1 MKNLLSPD
9 KPKDKTYTQLVELL
23 KNHFDPKPSEIV
35 QRYKF
40 DSRNREPNESVMEYV
55 AELRRLAQDCNY
67 GNTLQQRLR
76 DRIVCGISE
85 DRIQRRLLSEA
96 DLTFEK
102 ALSIAVASE
111 TANKNAQ
118 EIQSQGATAKCFKM
132 DKKPQEAYAHREP
145 TKECYRCKG
154 TKHEA
159 ADCKFKQETCHACG
173 KIGHIARACRSRSTQ
188 NGNSNKNA
196 DPKRERRQTTY
207 HRSHKVQEQR
217 SQSDSS
223 EEDTFLLN
231 KMRFRLGRM
240 SEVHLRRVDP
250 YMVEV
255 KLDSK
260 FVNFEIDTGCSLTIM
275 NEQTFQRLWKDT
287 KSPCL
292 RPTKIHIES
301 YTGDPVNV
309 VGAALV
315 KVKYRHQR
323 RYLPLIVVKGDG
335 PSLLGRGWLEEIH
348 LSWKKIKLRHKSQ
361 VLKHLKT
368 EDKSLQQV
376 LSKHENVFKEE
387 LGTLKGMKATIHV
400 KADAVPRFFRP
411 RSVPYAMRTKVDEE
425 IDRLLKEGVISP
437 VKHAEWA
444 APVVPILKPVGT
456 VRLCGDYKLTVNT
469 VSSLEQYPIPRME
482 DLFAALTGGKQFTK
496 LDMSHAY
503 QQILMDD
510 ESKKYLTVNTHRG
523 LFTYNRL
530 PFGVAS
536 APAIFQR
543 TMEGLLRGIPFVAVY
558 LDDILVSGVDEED
571 HLQNLETVLAKLEE
585 AGLRLRRSK
594 CTFLEEEVEYLG
606 HRVDAQGLHPVEKKV
621 KAIMEAPNPTNVT
634 ELKSYLG
641 LLNYYNT
648 FLPNLATLLAPLH
661 ELLRQDVRWQKK
673 QEEAFKKSKALLNS
687 AEVLVHYSA
696 DRELIMSCD
705 ASPYG
710 VGAVLSHVMDD
721 GTERPLGFMSRTLAP
736 AEKNYSQLDKEGLA
750 VIFGIKKF
758 HKYLYGRTF
767 TIYTDHKPLISL
779 FNEKKP
785 IPQMGYPRVQRWAV
799 HLSAYEYHIVYKP
812 GKNNAN
818 ADALSRLPLS
828 EDVRESE
835 TAEQVLM
842 IDLLD
847 DTLVDTAKIKHW
859 TAKDVI
865 LSQVHGYVL
874 SGWPS
879 VTEAPLKPYHQRREE
894 LNVRDGCVLWGA
906 RVIVP
911 NKGREKIMKVLHQ
924 THSGMSKMKGL
935 ARSYVWWLRMD
946 QDVEKEVQSC
956 EECQKHHKSPPSA
969 PLHPW
974 EWPESRWTRIHVDY
988 AGPFLGEMFLL
999 IVDAH
1004 SKWMDIYPVKSATSQ
1019 VTIEK
1024 LRQSF
1029 SVFGLPKMLVSDN
1042 GTCFT
1047 SAEFETFMK
1056 QNGIRHVRSAPFHP
1070 SSNGL
1075 AERAVQTFKGGM
1087 KKMKVWFFL
1096 Y

>member
-1 MKNLLSPD
+1 
-9 KPKDKTYTQLVELL
+9 
-23 KNHFDPKPSEIV
+23 
-35 QRYKF
+35 
-40 DSRNREPNESVMEYV
+40 
-55 AELRRLAQDCNY
+55 
-67 GNTLQQRLR
+67 
-76 DRIVCGISE
+76 
-85 DRIQRRLLSEA
+85 
-96 DLTFEK
+96 
-102 ALSIAVASE
+102 
-111 TANKNAQ
+111 
-118 EIQSQGATAKCFKM
+118 
-132 DKKPQEAYAHREP
+132 
-145 TKECYRCKG
+145 
-154 TKHEA
+154 
-159 ADCKFKQETCHACG
+159 
-173 KIGHIARACRSRSTQ
+173 
-188 NGNSNKNA
+188 
-196 DPKRERRQTTY
+196 
-207 HRSHKVQEQR
+207 
-217 SQSDSS
+217 
-223 EEDTFLLN
+223 
-231 KMRFRLGRM
+231 
-240 SEVHLRRVDP
+240 
-250 YMVEV
+250 
-255 KLDSK
+255 
-260 FVNFEIDTGCSLTIM
+260 
-275 NEQTFQRLWKDT
+275 
-287 KSPCL
+287 
-292 RPTKIHIES
+292 
-301 YTGDPVNV
+301 
-309 VGAALV
+309 
-315 KVKYRHQR
+315 
-323 RYLPLIVVKGDG
+323 
-335 PSLLGRGWLEEIH
+335 
-348 LSWKKIKLRHKSQ
+348 
-361 VLKHLKT
+361 
-368 EDKSLQQV
+368 
-376 LSKHENVFKEE
+376 
-387 LGTLKGMKATIHV
+387 MKATIHV

-648 FLPNLATLLAPLH
+648 FLPNLATLLAPLR
-661 ELLRQDVRWQKK
+661 ELLRQDVRWTWQKK

-750 VIFGIKKF
+750 VIFAIKKF

-785 IPQMGYPRVQRWAV
+785 IPQMGSPRVQRWAV
-799 HLSAYEYHIVYKP
+799 HPSAYEYHIVYKP

-859 TAKDVI
+859 TDKDVI

-879 VTEAPLKPYHQRREE
+879 VTEAPLKLYHQRREE
-894 LNVRDGCVLWGA
+894 LSVRDGCVLWGA

-911 NKGREKIMKVLHQ
+911 NKGREKILKVLHQ

-935 ARSYVWWLRMD
+935 ARSYVWWPGMD

-974 EWPESRWTRIHVDY
+974 EWPESPWMRIHVDY

-1087 KKMKVWFFL
+1087 KKMKGETLQTRLSRFL
-1096 Y
+1096 FSYRITPHATTGVSPAELMMSRRLRSALDLMPRHHCWS

>member
-1 MKNLLSPD
+1 
-9 KPKDKTYTQLVELL
+9 
-23 KNHFDPKPSEIV
+23 
-35 QRYKF
+35 
-40 DSRNREPNESVMEYV
+40 
-55 AELRRLAQDCNY
+55 
-67 GNTLQQRLR
+67 
-76 DRIVCGISE
+76 
-85 DRIQRRLLSEA
+85 
-96 DLTFEK
+96 
-102 ALSIAVASE
+102 
-111 TANKNAQ
+111 
-118 EIQSQGATAKCFKM
+118 
-132 DKKPQEAYAHREP
+132 
-145 TKECYRCKG
+145 
-154 TKHEA
+154 
-159 ADCKFKQETCHACG
+159 
-173 KIGHIARACRSRSTQ
+173 
-188 NGNSNKNA
+188 
-196 DPKRERRQTTY
+196 
-207 HRSHKVQEQR
+207 
-217 SQSDSS
+217 
-223 EEDTFLLN
+223 
-231 KMRFRLGRM
+231 M

-255 KLDSK
+255 KLDS
-260 FVNFEIDTGCSLTIM
+260 
-275 NEQTFQRLWKDT
+275 
-287 KSPCL
+287 
-292 RPTKIHIES
+292 
-301 YTGDPVNV
+301 DPVNV
-309 VGAALV
+309 VGAAIV
-315 KVKYRHQR
+315 KVKYKHQR

-335 PSLLGRGWLEEIH
+335 PSLLGRGWLEEIN
-348 LSWKKIKLRHKSQ
+348 LSWKEIKLRHKSR

-387 LGTLKGMKATIHV
+387 LGTLK
-400 KADAVPRFFRP
+400 
-411 RSVPYAMRTKVDEE
+411 
-425 IDRLLKEGVISP
+425 
-437 VKHAEWA
+437 
-444 APVVPILKPVGT
+444 
-456 VRLCGDYKLTVNT
+456 

-496 LDMSHAY
+496 LDMSYAY

-510 ESKKYLTVNTHRG
+510 ESKKYLTVNTHHNI
-523 LFTYNRL
+523 FTYNRL

-606 HRVDAQGLHPVEKKV
+606 HRVDAQGLHPVERKV
-621 KAIMEAPNPTNVT
+621 KAIMEAPNTTNVT

-641 LLNYYNT
+641 
-648 FLPNLATLLAPLH
+648 
-661 ELLRQDVRWQKK
+661 
-673 QEEAFKKSKALLNS
+673 
-687 AEVLVHYSA
+687 
-696 DRELIMSCD
+696 
-705 ASPYG
+705 
-710 VGAVLSHVMDD
+710 
-721 GTERPLGFMSRTLAP
+721 
-736 AEKNYSQLDKEGLA
+736 
-750 VIFGIKKF
+750 
-758 HKYLYGRTF
+758 
-767 TIYTDHKPLISL
+767 
-779 FNEKKP
+779 
-785 IPQMGYPRVQRWAV
+785 IPQMGSPRVQRWAV
-799 HLSAYEYHIVYKP
+799 HLSAYEYHIVNKP

-818 ADALSRLPLS
+818 VDPLSRLPLS
-828 EDVRESE
+828 EDVQESE

-874 SGWPS
+874 SGGPS
-879 VTEAPLKPYHQRREE
+879 VTEAPLKLYHQRREE
-894 LNVRDGCVLWGA
+894 LSVRDGCMLWGA
-906 RVIVP
+906 RVIIP
-911 NKGREKIMKVLHQ
+911 NKGREKILKVLHQ
-924 THSGMSKMKGL
+924 THSGMS
-935 ARSYVWWLRMD
+935 RSYVWWPGMD

-974 EWPESRWTRIHVDY
+974 EWPESPWMIIHVDY

-1087 KKMKVWFFL
+1087 KKVKQCKLDGQGFCSVTASHRTRPQACRL
-1096 Y
+1096 QS